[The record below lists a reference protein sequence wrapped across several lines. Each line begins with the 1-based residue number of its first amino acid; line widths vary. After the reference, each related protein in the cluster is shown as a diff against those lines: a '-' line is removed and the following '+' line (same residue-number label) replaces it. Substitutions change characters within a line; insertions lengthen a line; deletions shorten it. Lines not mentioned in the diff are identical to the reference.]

1 VSKSV
6 VGPAASGAG
15 AGAEVLRRKGKSF
28 YWAGQ
33 LLTGAQLDRAADL
46 YRLCRNIDDLADEA
60 STPAE
65 TLSADRQLREL
76 HEALVSKRSLTD
88 EKTALYEQAESL
100 LGTDP
105 MALNAL
111 ADLVDTVRQ
120 DLGPVR
126 LADRAELLRYGY
138 GVAGTVGVMM
148 TCLLKAR
155 ERKEAL
161 PHAIDLG
168 IAMQLTNIS
177 RDVLEDAHLNRMY
190 LPANGVAGH
199 LAPEDIIAGDQVAR
213 HRAWLGVRELLGI
226 AEIYYRSG
234 WQGLG
239 YLPSRSRMAIAVAAK
254 VYREI
259 GQQILRRGEERYW
272 QSRCVVGP
280 AQKLKA
286 SAGAFVQLAAGAISR
301 HPVRHDPALH
311 QSLSIR
317 FDLRPQEQ
325 R

>member
-1 VSKSV
+1 MSTSAIEPDVEA
-6 VGPAASGAG
+6 VGTD
-15 AGAEVLRRKGKSF
+15 VLRRKGKSF

-33 LLTGAQLDRAADL
+33 LLTGSQLERAANL
-46 YRLCRNIDDLADEA
+46 YRLCRTIDDLADEA
-60 STPAE
+60 STPLE
-65 TLSADRQLREL
+65 TISADRQLREL
-76 HEALVSKRSLTD
+76 HEALVSKHAPAG
-88 EKTALYEQAESL
+88 EKTALYQQAESL
-100 LGTDP
+100 LGSDP
-105 MALNAL
+105 IALGAL

-120 DLGPVR
+120 DLSCVR
-126 LADRAELLRYGY
+126 LIDHAELLRYSY

-148 TCLLKAR
+148 TCLLNAR
-155 ERKEAL
+155 EQKQAL

-177 RDVLEDAHLNRMY
+177 RDVLEDAHLSRLY
-190 LPANGVAGH
+190 LPANGMAGS
-199 LAPEDIIAGDQVAR
+199 LAPEDLIAGDQMAR

-239 YLPSRSRMAIAVAAK
+239 YLPFRSRLAIAVAAK

-259 GQQILRRGEERYW
+259 GQKILRRGEAHYW

-286 SAGAFVQLAAGAISR
+286 SAEALVQLALGAISR

-311 QSLSIR
+311 QSLRIH
-317 FDLRPQEQ
+317 FDLHQQEQ
-325 R
+325 